1 MRHWIDSR
9 FGLKLTGVAAVGALT
24 LALGC
29 GPKDS
34 EETGAAD
41 AGDTG
46 GTGSDAGTTGMS
58 SEGES
63 GGMDASTSGADD
75 ASTSGADDASTSGM
89 DGNDGPGAGDEICA
103 QLADLL
109 EMCGAL
115 PPGEAAAIQAECE
128 EAANDGSACG
138 AAIFA
143 IYECYAG
150 LTCASLDDY
159 YVCEAEEIAAD
170 EACGGYDEG
179 YYDEGYYDEGYGDYT
194 DTGFD
199 TGLDTGLDGGL
210 DTGLDTG
217 MDGGMDGGG
226 NPTGGP
232 MTGGAPMDT
241 GGPP

>member
-75 ASTSGADDASTSGM
+75 ASTSGM
-89 DGNDGPGAGDEICA
+89 DGNDGSGPGDAICA
-103 QLADLL
+103 EFVALL
-109 EMCGAL
+109 EMCGAVS
-115 PPGEAAAIQAECE
+115 PEEAAGIQAECE
-128 EAANDGSACG
+128 EVANDGSACG
-138 AAIFA
+138 AAVLA

-150 LTCASLDDY
+150 LTCESLEDY

-179 YYDEGYYDEGYGDYT
+179 YYDEGYGDYT
-194 DTGFD
+194 DTGSD
-199 TGLDTGLDGGL
+199 TGF
-210 DTGLDTG
+210 DTG
-217 MDGGMDGGG
+217 MDGGGTPTGG

-232 MTGGAPMDT
+232 PTDTGAP
-241 GGPP
+241 